1 MSSIRRRR
9 GFTIIELAI
18 VLTIVAILATIAVYT
33 YNKVANKAR
42 FTQAKTA
49 LKHLDKMETLYFTNH
64 DRYTDNVVL
73 LDFDPVKYDYYD
85 ISVTLLDNALNY
97 IGYAN
102 GVRAMEGDLWFITPG
117 GAPTQ
122 DNVART
128 RF

>member
-102 GVRAMEGDLWFITPG
+102 GVGAMEGDLWFITPG

>member
-1 MSSIRRRR
+1 MSPIRRRR

-102 GVRAMEGDLWFITPG
+102 GVHAMEGDLWFITPG